1 MDDLFSVKDT
11 ILLVTGGSRGIG
23 KMIARSFV
31 ERGATVII
39 SSRKIDACEE
49 VAAQLSAVG
58 RCDALPADLSQMAEI
73 ERLSQTIMERYGRLD
88 VLVNNAGATWG
99 APLGG
104 FPESG
109 WDKTMDI
116 NLRAPF
122 FLTQKLLPAL
132 KVASPEARIINIASI
147 DGLSPPSFDSF
158 AYSASKAG
166 LIMLTRHLAKQ
177 LGAEGITVNAVA
189 PGLFR
194 TDMTAGLIDQAQ
206 GDFINANPLGR
217 IGEPDDIGGLCLFL
231 ASKAAAFVNGA
242 TIPCDG
248 GLQSCGR

>member
-1 MDDLFSVKDT
+1 MDDIFSVKDT

-49 VAAQLSAVG
+49 VAAELSAVG

-132 KVASPEARIINIASI
+132 K
-147 DGLSPPSFDSF
+147 
-158 AYSASKAG
+158 
-166 LIMLTRHLAKQ
+166 
-177 LGAEGITVNAVA
+177 
-189 PGLFR
+189 
-194 TDMTAGLIDQAQ
+194 
-206 GDFINANPLGR
+206 
-217 IGEPDDIGGLCLFL
+217 
-231 ASKAAAFVNGA
+231 
-242 TIPCDG
+242 
-248 GLQSCGR
+248 